1 MPAKKRPSGRDPLA
15 GETFIDINAH
25 SRSQPG
31 GPGPQGNPPRPQAA
45 PRSPRGIRAASPAGA
60 PPEGP

>member
-25 SRSQPG
+25 SQPQG
-31 GPGPQGNPPRPQAA
+31 RGPQGNPPARRRPS
-45 PRSPRGIRAASPAGA
+45 RV
-60 PPEGP
+60 

>member
-15 GETFIDINAH
+15 GETFIDINAPLPLPA
-25 SRSQPG
+25 RGPRPPG
-31 GPGPQGNPPRPQAA
+31 QPPRPQAA

>member
-15 GETFIDINAH
+15 GETFIGISAP
-25 SRSQPG
+25 SQPQGRGPQARPPARRRPPAPPG
-31 GPGPQGNPPRPQAA
+31 GPERPPRRDP
-45 PRSPRGIRAASPAGA
+45 